1 MLDWCVKT
9 FRLLVPNT
17 EEGSAHVGTYLVPTE
32 RGPPFCKNIPADRY
46 PTCVPKARWV
56 CVSVEHNRIGLLAPE
71 EFLAGQQL
79 SLADYMP
86 LDERYWDLVCKEFSY
101 NAIIKIGG
109 NAFHSTSAGA
119 FSVSCLLLPRFRT
132 LLPRHCGS
140 CQ

>member
-86 LDERYWDLVCKEFSY
+86 LDERYWDLVCKEF
-101 NAIIKIGG
+101 K
-109 NAFHSTSAGA
+109 SAGMLSTPPVRGRSQYLVC
-119 FSVSCLLLPRFRT
+119 FCLGFELCCPDIADLASR
-132 LLPRHCGS
+132 
-140 CQ
+140 